1 MVNTIFFWVRD
12 VENMPASR
20 SNKGKKVNST
30 RKSNKARNNNT
41 KKASHAFTVSGIK
54 SRFAKL
60 DESVRAF
67 LAKHKNKP
75 SELAGHISRQ
85 WNTLFKKHISAK
97 SAATL
102 ASHFSKTGKKVK
114 MAGGNLAGAPLD
126 YVMRP
131 GLPGV
136 SSYGVFPTEVGTD
149 PKSVGHLDVYYNS
162 GLTRSCGH
170 ENTTATVPPTMGSN
184 KVGGARRRNTR
195 KARGGNFAL
204 SLATRQYV
212 AESPVGFMQKAAE
225 SVMGQAPFPRDL
237 QDPTSPAWRTVVG
250 TGPSLMNPN
259 GITEIKNDITQLANK
274 SPYPA
279 VSF

>member
-1 MVNTIFFWVRD
+1 MRD

-20 SNKGKKVNST
+20 SNKSKSKKVNST
-30 RKSNKARNNNT
+30 RKSNNARNNNT
-41 KKASHAFTVSGIK
+41 KKSNHILTVSGIK

-60 DESVRAF
+60 DESVRGF
-67 LAKHKNKP
+67 LGKHQHKP
-75 SELAGHISRQ
+75 RELADHISRQ
-85 WNTLFKKHISAK
+85 WSTLFNKQLSAK

-136 SSYGVFPTEVGTD
+136 STYGVFPTEMGAD

-170 ENTTATVPPTMGSN
+170 ENTTASVPANMGSN
-184 KVGGARRRNTR
+184 KVGGARRKNTR
-195 KARGGNFAL
+195 KTRGGNFAL
-204 SLATRQYV
+204 SLGTRPYIAQ
-212 AESPVGFMQKAAE
+212 SPSDSFQRINE
-225 SVMGQAPFPRDL
+225 SVMGQQSWTRDIP
-237 QDPTSPAWRTVVG
+237 DPTTYAWKTVVG
-250 TGPSLMNPN
+250 TGPSLMNPG

>member
-1 MVNTIFFWVRD
+1 
-12 VENMPASR
+12 MPASR
-20 SNKGKKVNST
+20 SNKSKKVNST

-41 KKASHAFTVSGIK
+41 KKSHHGFTVSGIK

-60 DESVRAF
+60 DESVRGF
-67 LAKHKNKP
+67 LDKHKNKP
-75 SELAGHISRQ
+75 RELAGHISRQ
-85 WNTLFKKHISAK
+85 WNDLFKKHLSAK

-126 YVMRP
+126 YTMRP
-131 GLPGV
+131 GMPGV
-136 SSYGVFPTEVGTD
+136 SSYGVFPTEMGAD

-162 GLTRSCGH
+162 GLARSCGH
-170 ENTTATVPPTMGSN
+170 ENTTASVPANMGSN

-204 SLATRQYV
+204 SLGTRPYI
-212 AESPVGFMQKAAE
+212 AASPSDSFQRINEAA
-225 SVMGQAPFPRDL
+225 MGQAPWTRDTP
-237 QDPTSPAWRTVVG
+237 DPTTYAWKTVVG